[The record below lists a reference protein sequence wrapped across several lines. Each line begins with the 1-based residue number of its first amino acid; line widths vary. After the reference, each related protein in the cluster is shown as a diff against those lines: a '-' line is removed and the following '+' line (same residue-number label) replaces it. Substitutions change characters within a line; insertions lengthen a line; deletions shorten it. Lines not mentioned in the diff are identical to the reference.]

1 MSGAET
7 ISLCDLFL
15 GFPAGSGPG
24 EVNMG
29 VEELDVTSS
38 ACLVVSCI
46 GACDLDVDPAA
57 CFSGFK
63 LGSTPLFAPCTGGG
77 AAIPAAALC
86 TLVITFSSAIILL
99 NSAI

>member
-1 MSGAET
+1 MSGAEL
-7 ISLCDLFL
+7 ISFCDLFL

-38 ACLVVSCI
+38 TCFVVVCV

-63 LGSTPLFAPCTGGG
+63 LGSTPLLAPCMGVG
-77 AAIPAAALC
+77 LQ
-86 TLVITFSSAIILL
+86 FQQLL
-99 NSAI
+99 SVLWS

>member
-1 MSGAET
+1 MSGAELM
-7 ISLCDLFL
+7 SFSDLFL
-15 GFPAGSGPG
+15 GFPAGSGLG

-29 VEELDVTSS
+29 VEEIDVTSS
-38 ACLVVSCI
+38 ASLVVLSV
-46 GACDLDVDPAA
+46 GACDLDIDPAA

-86 TLVITFSSAIILL
+86 IWS
-99 NSAI
+99 